1 MIEEIRR
8 RLIRY
13 LERDRK
19 GIRREVLGILV
30 DGKKYTTTEIYEKL
44 KQKGYDINLRGVSAM
59 IGLMNTKLG
68 IVKMEIGERNKYYI
82 KPEYIDLVKSVLKE
96 SQS

>member
-1 MIEEIRR
+1 MMEEIRR
-8 RLIRY
+8 RLVRY

-19 GIRREVLGILV
+19 GIRGEVLSILV

>member
-1 MIEEIRR
+1 MMEEIRR
-8 RLIRY
+8 RLVRY

-19 GIRREVLGILV
+19 GIRREVLTILV

-44 KQKGYDINLRGVSAM
+44 RQKGYDINLRGVSAM

-82 KPEYIDLVKSVLKE
+82 KPEYIDLVKSVLRE

>member
-1 MIEEIRR
+1 MMEEIRR

-19 GIRREVLGILV
+19 GIRREVLSILV

-44 KQKGYDINLRGVSAM
+44 RQKGYDINLRGVSAM

-68 IVKMEIGERNKYYI
+68 IVKMEIGERNRYYI
-82 KPEYIDLVKSVLKE
+82 KSEYIDLVKSVLKG

>member
-1 MIEEIRR
+1 MMEEIRR

-19 GIRREVLGILV
+19 GIRREVLSILV

-44 KQKGYDINLRGVSAM
+44 RQKGYDINLRGVSAM